1 MAFTAVTPTL
11 FLLMV
16 ALFTTGYGGY
26 GGYGRRMER
35 RDADV
40 DRDALSDLVDGLKD
54 KPSAEF
60 KARVL
65 RTLGDYLCAIDD
77 PQCDGEMALQIEAEL
92 VQDGVDCDETPYHDL
107 CVTARELVNPDG
119 SLSDEDL
126 KSALVLLAAESLEND
141 PDYISLLDQIS
152 VDLNALICQREPE
165 ECEFWR

>member
-1 MAFTAVTPTL
+1 MALVLFT
-11 FLLMV
+11 LMV
-16 ALFTTGYGGY
+16 ALLTTGYGG
-26 GGYGRRMER
+26 RMEK
-35 RDADV
+35 RDAGA
-40 DRDALSDLVDGLKD
+40 DRDALSNLVDGLKD

-77 PQCDGEMALQIEAEL
+77 PQCDGELALQTEAEL
-92 VQDGVDCDETPYHDL
+92 VQDGVNCDETPYHDL
-107 CVTARELVNPDG
+107 CVTARELVDDPDG
-119 SLSDEDL
+119 SLSDDEL